1 VPRLSIAVCHMLNIA
16 APRTSDSTAI
26 DAVVIEFHS
35 GVLQNHLHRCEASG
49 ISDMLHNVLR
59 ARACSYH
66 CARSA

>member
-16 APRTSDSTAI
+16 AMRDFPRTSNSAAI
-26 DAVVIEFHS
+26 DPVVIEF
-35 GVLQNHLHRCEASG
+35 QNRLHRCEASG

-66 CARSA
+66 SAQST